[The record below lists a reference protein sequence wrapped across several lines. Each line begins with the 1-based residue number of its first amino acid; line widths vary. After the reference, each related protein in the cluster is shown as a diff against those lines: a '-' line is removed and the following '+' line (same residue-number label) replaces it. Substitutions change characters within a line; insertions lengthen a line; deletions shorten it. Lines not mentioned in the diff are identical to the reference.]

1 MSVGGNKF
9 IGSGLKGA
17 TFGAMGFFS
26 AYLGT
31 ATAATVSTLGTAA
44 AAGFVGG
51 LALYVP
57 SIVLRVAMYRFGLFN
72 IQSRFLVAVV
82 DLALLAVTMPVGA
95 WILGLAVQPF
105 FIAALVAVT
114 LYTVLNGLQAFLSL
128 SERRRQQ
135 SSSMFT
141 NRDYH
146 HTEPKEILF
155 RAFSVED
162 KESNFNA
169 ESVNLPI
176 GSFC

>member
-1 MSVGGNKF
+1 MVK
-9 IGSGLKGA
+9 L
-17 TFGAMGFFS
+17 
-26 AYLGT
+26 
-31 ATAATVSTLGTAA
+31 A

-57 SIVLRVAMYRFGLFN
+57 SIFLRVAMYRFGLFN
-72 IQSRFLVAVV
+72 IQSRLLVAVV

-105 FIAALVAVT
+105 FIAASVAVT
-114 LYTVLNGLQAFLSL
+114 LYTGLNGLQAFLSL

-135 SSSMFT
+135 SSEYI

-146 HTEPKEILF
+146 YYHTEPKEILF
-155 RAFSVED
+155 RAFSVEA
-162 KESNFNA
+162 KASNFNA
-169 ESVNLPI
+169 ELVNLPI

>member
-1 MSVGGNKF
+1 MSFGGNKF
-9 IGSGLKGA
+9 IGSGVRGA

-31 ATAATVSTLGTAA
+31 ATAASVSTLGTAA

-72 IQSRFLVAVV
+72 IQSRLLVAAV

-105 FIAALVAVT
+105 FIAASVAVT
-114 LYTVLNGLQAFLSL
+114 LYTLLNGLQAFLSL
-128 SERRRQQ
+128 SEHRRQQ
-135 SSSMFT
+135 SSSEYT
-141 NRDYH
+141 NRGY

-169 ESVNLPI
+169 ESLNLPI
-176 GSFC
+176 GYFC

>member
-1 MSVGGNKF
+1 MSVGGNRF

-31 ATAATVSTLGTAA
+31 ATAASVSTLGTAA

-105 FIAALVAVT
+105 FIAASVAVT

-128 SERRRQQ
+128 SELRRQR
-135 SSSMFT
+135 SSSEDI
-141 NRDYH
+141 NRYY

-155 RAFSVED
+155 RAFSVDD